1 MPDKKAI
8 IMQDQKNVNTTM
20 ADLAEQAERKS
31 LTELGKPKKEPHPY
45 AGVSIFRD
53 DDQNVCSSSNADYI
67 YLLLDDKDK
76 QLLMMMKVPHIRKTL
91 MDGEMLNPE
100 AVAELVE
107 WSKDQKPLAIQRIRR
122 LCFFGAIVTKQGT
135 GWITNPKLSSIIA
148 LNK

>member
-1 MPDKKAI
+1 MTEEAIKEMDKKI
-8 IMQDQKNVNTTM
+8 VPDT
-20 ADLAEQAERKS
+20 
-31 LTELGKPKKEPHPY
+31 PKKEPHPY
-45 AGVSIFRD
+45 AGVSIFRE
-53 DDQNVCSSSNADYI
+53 DDQNVCSPSNADYI
-67 YLLLDDKDK
+67 YLLLNDKDK

>member
-1 MPDKKAI
+1 MEQENAKELHAANVKSMEDMAKKEGMGA
-8 IMQDQKNVNTTM
+8 K
-20 ADLAEQAERKS
+20 E
-31 LTELGKPKKEPHPY
+31 KPKKEPHPY

-53 DDQNVCSSSNADYI
+53 DDQSVCSSSNADYI